1 MTRDETDPMVPIM
14 PEKETTDQIRADG
27 GPRKRYDAG
36 EVEAALVP
44 DLL

>member
-1 MTRDETDPMVPIM
+1 MIRDETDPMVPVM

-44 DLL
+44 DLR

>member
-36 EVEAALVP
+36 EVEASLVP
-44 DLL
+44 DLR

>member
-1 MTRDETDPMVPIM
+1 MTRDEIDPMVPVM

-27 GPRKRYDAG
+27 GARKRYDAG

-44 DLL
+44 DLR